1 MSIDVSVFRL
11 VSGENERPS
20 LYYNLYVSNLEDM
33 LLQYVVEYWHRA
45 TFNGVHIAPGRFRD
59 VERTFSPQHGVFVAT
74 HGFALLPHET
84 TVVTL
89 RVATDSQTVDVD
101 IAGHVRLRVPRVRP
115 EGEQKVRLVAQA
127 TSPVKVILHAETVTD
142 VELSSSEK
150 GGFTDMKGYAV
161 GRYGSVGSLSNLRT
175 AVGLALASGRALN
188 EIAPDGSFIIDKES
202 LARVNRLAEAL
213 PAPARRGATQDLA
226 DEDRAQA
233 LLELLAEL
241 RGDGDTLREANRI
254 LRDAGAAVEVTA
266 LKRRDSGEKT

>member
-33 LLQYVVEYWHRA
+33 WLQYVVEYWHRA
-45 TFNGVHIAPGRFRD
+45 TFDGVHVTPGRFRD
-59 VERTFSPQHGVFVAT
+59 VQRTVSPQHGVFVAT

-84 TVVTL
+84 AVITL
-89 RVATDSQTVDVD
+89 RVATEPQPVDVD

-115 EGEQKVRLVAQA
+115 EGQQNVRLVAQA
-127 TSPVKVILHAETVTD
+127 TGPVKVMLHAETVTD

-150 GGFTDMKGYAV
+150 GGFRDMKGYAV
-161 GRYGSVGSLSNLRT
+161 GHYGSVGSLSNLRT
-175 AVGLALASGRALN
+175 AVGLAVASGRALN
-188 EIAPDGSFIIDKES
+188 EIRPDGSFIIDKES

-213 PAPARRGATQDLA
+213 PAQVRKGATQDLA
-226 DEDRAQA
+226 DEDRAEA
-233 LLELLAEL
+233 LVELLAEL
-241 RGDGDTLREANRI
+241 RGDGDTLREVNRI
-254 LRDAGAAVEVTA
+254 LRAAGVDVEVAA